1 MMTDQPMDCFRFF
14 AFFTTTLL
22 LSFAAQGL
30 GLIAGS
36 MLNVKFT
43 LILGSFFICPFVLFS
58 NFFIQ
63 MKDTEEIF
71 HILFNLS
78 FIKYAFEGSI
88 QSIFGFD
95 RQKMF
100 CNQAYCQFQWPH
112 KFLEFLDVSE
122 NFNAVMTKLLIF
134 IFIFRL
140 IAFTIMH
147 LRLKR

>member
-14 AFFTTTLL
+14 ALFTTTLL

-58 NFFIQ
+58 NFFIH

-71 HILFNLS
+71 HFLFNLS

-88 QSIFGFD
+88 QAIFGYE
-95 RQKMF
+95 RQKMH
-100 CNQAYCQFQWPH
+100 CDKNYCHFQWPH

-122 NFNAVMTKLLIF
+122 NLNAIMTKLLIF